1 MAFMGRLPA
10 CARSR
15 CQIKSDYMLLVIQS
29 TASAC
34 WRVRSR
40 CWGAAGAER
49 QRHLATGRCL
59 AWLPPLRDVLTAMRM
74 AGTVHA
80 LRRSEARRGNGCTR
94 ARMHGHVM
102 STV

>member
-1 MAFMGRLPA
+1 MRMFTLPDEVGLHA
-10 CARSR
+10 TCDPINRISVLARE
-15 CQIKSDYMLLVIQS
+15 KPLLG
-29 TASAC
+29 
-34 WRVRSR
+34 R
-40 CWGAAGAER
+40 CWAEH

-80 LRRSEARRGNGCTR
+80 LLRSEARRGNGCTR

-102 STV
+102 SLGHVMSTV